1 MRRVF
6 ISGNTAIAEGAIAAG
21 MRFYAGYPI
30 TPASD
35 IMEYLAEKLPE
46 VGGVMM
52 QFEDE
57 IASIN
62 AVVGASW
69 AGVKSMTATSGP
81 GFSLMVEA
89 LGLAIITETPL
100 VVVNV
105 MRAGPSTGVP
115 TKSSQSDVLQVRN
128 GPHGDYV
135 IPVLAPWSVQEAFDM
150 TVKAF
155 NISESLRTPVVLLSD
170 SVIAHLWE
178 AAILREPGEI
188 EVVNRKKPTVPPDE
202 YLPYRPDDDLIPPM
216 ACFGEGYNVIVESLT
231 HDERGYYKQDV
242 NTYRRLVNRLCNK
255 ILNRIDQVFDVEGY
269 YINDSKYIVV
279 SYGST
284 ARAALAAVRAL
295 RNSGVKAGLLR
306 LKTLWPLK
314 VGVIREYCR
323 HADKVF
329 VAENNVGKVVYD
341 IERIVKNG
349 EVLSLPLLNLDVP
362 TPDDIVEGIREW
374 M

>member
-1 MRRVF
+1 MRRAF
-6 ISGNTAIAEGAIAAG
+6 ISGNMAIAEGAIAAG

-81 GFSLMVEA
+81 GFSLMIEA
-89 LGLAIITETPL
+89 LGLAVITETPL
-100 VVVNV
+100 VLVNV

-115 TKSSQSDVLQVRN
+115 TKSSQSDVFQARY

-135 IPVLAPWSVQEAFDM
+135 IPILTPWSVQEAFDM

-155 NISESLRTPVVLLSD
+155 NVSESLRTPVVLLSD

-178 AAILREPGEI
+178 GAVLKEAGEVS
-188 EVVNRKKPTVPPDE
+188 VVSRKKPKVPPSE

-242 NTYRRLVNRLCNK
+242 NTYRRLVNRLCSK
-255 ILNRIDQVFDVEGY
+255 ILNRIDEVFDAESY
-269 YINDSKYIVV
+269 YIDDSRYVMV

-284 ARAALAAVRAL
+284 ARAALAAVRSL
-295 RNSGVKAGLLR
+295 RSSGVKMGLLR
-306 LKTLWPLK
+306 LKTLWPLHSEA
-314 VGVIREYCR
+314 IRRFCGR
-323 HADKVF
+323 ADKVF
-329 VAENNVGKVVYD
+329 VVENNVGKVVYD
-341 IERIVKNG
+341 VERIVRG
-349 EVLSLPLLNLDVP
+349 SEVISLPLLDLEVP
-362 TPDDIVEGIREW
+362 TPDDIVEGVREW

>member
-1 MRRVF
+1 
-6 ISGNTAIAEGAIAAG
+6 
-21 MRFYAGYPI
+21 
-30 TPASD
+30 
-35 IMEYLAEKLPE
+35 
-46 VGGVMM
+46 
-52 QFEDE
+52 
-57 IASIN
+57 
-62 AVVGASW
+62 
-69 AGVKSMTATSGP
+69 
-81 GFSLMVEA
+81 
-89 LGLAIITETPL
+89 
-100 VVVNV
+100 
-105 MRAGPSTGVP
+105 
-115 TKSSQSDVLQVRN
+115 
-128 GPHGDYV
+128 
-135 IPVLAPWSVQEAFDM
+135 
-150 TVKAF
+150 
-155 NISESLRTPVVLLSD
+155 
-170 SVIAHLWE
+170 
-178 AAILREPGEI
+178 
-188 EVVNRKKPTVPPDE
+188 
-202 YLPYRPDDDLIPPM
+202 
-216 ACFGEGYNVIVESLT
+216 
-231 HDERGYYKQDV
+231 DV